1 MMITLL
7 LAAAVVTQTQY
18 LTFGVTSLRTQGS
31 ALEQARKA
39 ADKLPK
45 NLVSV
50 TAFVA
55 AGEDLETV
63 RKELDTRL
71 VRSGKPVLT
80 VVGVAMLAEPGAKVV
95 LEHVSAAAR
104 PTNPQGIAFVS
115 GQPASTEKPVNEVAP
130 LVEKSIADLRKAH
143 AAVGVEGGGRPCGS
157 PAL

>member
-1 MMITLL
+1 MMIPLL
-7 LAAAVVTQTQY
+7 LAAAAVTQTQY
-18 LTFGVTSLRTQGS
+18 LAFGVTSLRTQGS

-63 RKELDTRL
+63 RQELDRRL
-71 VRSGKPVLT
+71 VRSDKPVLT
-80 VVGVAMLAEPGAKVV
+80 VVGVAVLAEPGAKVV

-104 PTNPQGIAFVS
+104 PSNPRGSRSF
-115 GQPASTEKPVNEVAP
+115 PASQH
-130 LVEKSIADLRKAH
+130 LHRKA
-143 AAVGVEGGGRPCGS
+143 GR
-157 PAL
+157 